1 MVGFATKPG
10 APAATQIGWL
20 LHSSFGK
27 LGSTNLRRSLARNI
41 GLDARCHGK
50 YHRGMI
56 ITIDRAGRVVVP
68 KTLRERFNLTA
79 GTELEIRA
87 VGDGLELRRMD
98 AETSLVRKHGIL
110 VHHGSARTA
119 LDVGEF
125 IRAERE
131 ARIRR
136 LTNDTD

>member
-1 MVGFATKPG
+1 MICGPPGTIACRQATSRTRTSQRLRNTPPG
-10 APAATQIGWL
+10 T
-20 LHSSFGK
+20 SD
-27 LGSTNLRRSLARNI
+27 
-41 GLDARCHGK
+41 DAGYHAE

-68 KTLRERFNLTA
+68 KTLRDRFNLTA
-79 GTELEIRA
+79 GTKLEIKA
-87 VGDGLELRRMD
+87 AGDGLTLRRMGAD
-98 AETSLVRKHGIL
+98 TSLVRKHGIL
-110 VHHGSARTA
+110 VHHGDARAA

>member
-1 MVGFATKPG
+1 MRRVGSRPHDPAPG
-10 APAATQIGWL
+10 G
-20 LHSSFGK
+20 HV
-27 LGSTNLRRSLARNI
+27 SLVFTRNI
-41 GLDARCHGK
+41 GLDARCHAK
-50 YHRGMI
+50 YHFGMI

-68 KTLRERFNLTA
+68 KTLRDRFNLTA
-79 GTELEIRA
+79 GTELEIKA
-87 VGDGLELRRMD
+87 VGDGLTLRRMG

-110 VHHGSARTA
+110 VHHGSARAA

>member
-1 MVGFATKPG
+1 MP
-10 APAATQIGWL
+10 
-20 LHSSFGK
+20 S
-27 LGSTNLRRSLARNI
+27 
-41 GLDARCHGK
+41 CHAE
-50 YHRGMI
+50 YHCGMI

-68 KTLRERFNLTA
+68 KTLRDRFNLTA
-79 GTELEIRA
+79 GTELEIKA
-87 VGDGLELRRMD
+87 VGDGLTLRRMG

-110 VHHGSARTA
+110 VHHGGARAA

>member
-1 MVGFATKPG
+1 
-10 APAATQIGWL
+10 
-20 LHSSFGK
+20 
-27 LGSTNLRRSLARNI
+27 
-41 GLDARCHGK
+41 
-50 YHRGMI
+50 MI

-87 VGDGLELRRMD
+87 VGDGLKLRRMG

-110 VHHGSARTA
+110 VHHGSVRTA